1 MLIDYLWK
9 ALHASLITFTVLF
22 VAFVLFWALRGFLP
36 GSVIVEMPP
45 PTQYIPGGA
54 GSGSGSGSGRGSSPT
69 APYDADFNFYY
80 VNWCPFSVDALPA
93 VRSLNTLVKNAK
105 YGFATVRVNFIDC
118 ETEVEKCRVANVDGY
133 PSYSLVAPQKT
144 FHYAGP
150 PKTATY
156 EQFLVSALG
165 PKKTAPSA

>member
-9 ALHASLITFTVLF
+9 ALHASLITFTVLL

-36 GSVIVEMPP
+36 GSVIVDVPP
-45 PTQYIPGGA
+45 PTRLRDG
-54 GSGSGSGSGRGSSPT
+54 SPT
-69 APYDADFNFYY
+69 PGAPYDVDFNFYY

-93 VRSLNTLVKNAK
+93 VRSLNTLVKDAK
-105 YGFATVRVNFIDC
+105 YGLATVRVNFIDC
-118 ETEVEKCRVANVDGY
+118 ETEQEKCRVANVDGY
-133 PSYSLVAPQKT
+133 PSYSLVAPHKT
-144 FHYAGP
+144 FNYAGP

-165 PKKTAPSA
+165 PKKSES

>member
-9 ALHASLITFTVLF
+9 ALHASLITFTVLL

-36 GSVIVEMPP
+36 GSVIVEAPP
-45 PTQYIPGGA
+45 PTRKGTPGAA
-54 GSGSGSGSGRGSSPT
+54 G
-69 APYDADFNFYY
+69 APYDVDFNFYY
-80 VNWCPFSVDALPA
+80 VNWCPFSIDALAA
-93 VRSLNTLVKNAK
+93 VRSLNTLVKSSV
-105 YGFATVRVNFIDC
+105 YGLATVHVKMVDC
-118 ETEVEKCRVANVDGY
+118 ESEGEKCRAANVDGY
-133 PSYSLVAPQKT
+133 PSYSLVAPHKT

-165 PKKTAPSA
+165 PKKPASAPSA

>member
-9 ALHASLITFTVLF
+9 ALHASLITITVLL

-36 GSVIVEMPP
+36 GSAIVEAPP
-45 PTQYIPGGA
+45 PTQYIPGV
-54 GSGSGSGSGRGSSPT
+54 SPS

-80 VNWCPFSVDALPA
+80 VDWCPFCQDALPV
-93 VRSLNTLVKNAK
+93 VRSLNTLVQGVK
-105 YGFATVRVNFIDC
+105 YGLATVHVNFVNC
-118 ETEVEKCRVANVDGY
+118 ESEREKCRVANVDGY

-150 PKTATY
+150 ARAATY

-165 PKKTAPSA
+165 PKKSAS

>member
-36 GSVIVEMPP
+36 GSVIVDVPPATRQGMP
-45 PTQYIPGGA
+45 G
-54 GSGSGSGSGRGSSPT
+54 
-69 APYDADFNFYY
+69 APYDVDFNFYY
-80 VNWCPFSVDALPA
+80 VNWCPFSIDALPA
-93 VRSLNTLVKNAK
+93 VRSLNTLVKSSV
-105 YGFATVRVNFIDC
+105 YGLATVHVKMIDC
-118 ETEVEKCRVANVDGY
+118 ESEGEKCRAANVDGY
-133 PSYSLVAPQKT
+133 PSYSLVAPHKT

-156 EQFLVSALG
+156 EQFLISALG
-165 PKKTAPSA
+165 PKKSVAA